1 MGLRLIKPAEALL
14 FSTGAD
20 TILAIKRL
28 VGDTR
33 PDGSDCFSGH

>member
-20 TILAIKRL
+20 REAFCRYRNPETDVL
-28 VGDTR
+28 
-33 PDGSDCFSGH
+33 GSL